1 MVLTP
6 VVNLISSASSSYT
19 TVSTLPVQTAF
30 SLGGFPAGIKMMPLA
45 LPFSSVV
52 TLPLNAD
59 SELPAIPVYLKSGLT
74 QREMSLPSMKTK
86 TFVFGFRRLMVNLTA
101 TLLAKNESEVATTLE
116 PTPLVLIPLPI
127 SLFSGLMFDDVPT
140 EALATL
146 ESAMLLFTSA
156 KDPMLKNALLAPIQL
171 IL

>member
-1 MVLTP
+1 
-6 VVNLISSASSSYT
+6 
-19 TVSTLPVQTAF
+19 
-30 SLGGFPAGIKMMPLA
+30 
-45 LPFSSVV
+45 
-52 TLPLNAD
+52 
-59 SELPAIPVYLKSGLT
+59 
-74 QREMSLPSMKTK
+74 MKTK